1 MMTRSTKRICWR
13 EKPWWRT
20 GDILYMF
27 RKLLSNIFHGVINT
41 LSDYSSLLF
50 SKIGLEP
57 IIITTPYAALKQWE
71 SKTLQAKRAGGAKR
85 IAIMA
90 IRNGTWVEW
99 AVFAA
104 HKIYNMGYQPVVI
117 YDEGDVK
124 NIYFPNK
131 VSPTGI
137 NFWKEFLSLDYIE
150 KYDLNLYFESEDKK
164 EITASYLDFVGEY
177 AHTVAAYNLRVEEY
191 ESHVMVED
199 YKKEYGNAQNMLM
212 TAAVALNNL
221 LKNIQIDTFLCPSGL
236 IDQSAAALEVTKRLN
251 IRSIFIE
258 GWAMRPG
265 HLIWAFNRPALDY
278 DVEGWM
284 KVLGEWNSEKEKDS
298 NDFKKFQERLSL
310 TRDDEWL
317 ENFHPVQ
324 RRTKQDKYSRELE
337 EFLMRPGTLFLC
349 GTNVVGDSATLR
361 RATIYKNQKEW
372 LSGLV
377 DYFKN
382 HPEYRLLIR
391 AHPDEAWQKA
401 KVKIGDY
408 VAELKKGINNIYVI
422 KGDED
427 INTYSLAERADIGLA
442 WLSNIGVDMVI
453 RGKPVI
459 MAANPKYGNL
469 NIVEIPKTREEYFRK
484 IEQMAANPTPPS
496 KDAINRAKYY
506 QRILFKE
513 MSLEA
518 IGKNYS
524 SIEYRLGKNR
534 IHPDQEK
541 FYRILVGEL
550 DEKGRKMA

>member
-1 MMTRSTKRICWR
+1 
-13 EKPWWRT
+13 
-20 GDILYMF
+20 MF
-27 RKLLSNIFHGVINT
+27 RKLLSNTFHGVINT

-50 SKIGLEP
+50 SKIGMGP
-57 IIITTPYAALKQWE
+57 VFITTPYAALKQWE
-71 SKTLQAKRAGGAKR
+71 SKTFQAKRVGRANR

-104 HKIYNMGYQPVVI
+104 HKIYNMGYQPIVI
-117 YDEGDVK
+117 YDGGDTE
-124 NIYFPNK
+124 NIYSTSNVPA
-131 VSPTGI
+131 GGL
-137 NFWKEFLSLDYIE
+137 NFWKEFLSLDHIE
-150 KYDLNLYFESEDKK
+150 KYDLNEYSESK
-164 EITASYLDFVGEY
+164 ENKSIIASYLDFANEY
-177 AHTVAAYNLRVEEY
+177 AHTVAAYNLRVEEF

-199 YKKEYGNAQNMLM
+199 YKKEYGNAQKMLM

-221 LKNIQIDTFLCPSGL
+221 LTNIKVDTFLCPSGL
-236 IDQSAAALEVTKRLN
+236 IDQSAATLEVTKRLN

-284 KVLGEWNSEKEKDS
+284 KVLGEWNSEKEKDA

-310 TRDDEWL
+310 DRDDEWL
-317 ENFHPVQ
+317 EDFHPVQ
-324 RRTKQDKYSRELE
+324 RRAKQNKYPRELD
-337 EFLMRPGTLFLC
+337 EFLRRPGTLFLC

-372 LSGLV
+372 LSYLV
-377 DYFKN
+377 DYFKD

-401 KVKIGDY
+401 KVKIGTY
-408 VAELKKGINNIYVI
+408 AGEIAKGMGNIYVI

-427 INTYSLAERADIGLA
+427 INTYSLIESADIGLA
-442 WLSNIGVDMVI
+442 WLSNIGIDMVI

-459 MAANPKYGNL
+459 MAANPKYGDLNL
-469 NIVEIPKTREEYFRK
+469 VEIPKTREEYFKK
-484 IEQMAANPTPPS
+484 IEQMAAAPIPPS
-496 KDAINRAKYY
+496 TDAINRAKYY

-513 MSLEA
+513 MSLEVV
-518 IGKNYS
+518 GKNYTS
-524 SIEYRLGKNR
+524 TEYRLGKNR
-534 IHPDQEK
+534 MHSDQEK

-550 DEKGRKMA
+550 DEKGREMF